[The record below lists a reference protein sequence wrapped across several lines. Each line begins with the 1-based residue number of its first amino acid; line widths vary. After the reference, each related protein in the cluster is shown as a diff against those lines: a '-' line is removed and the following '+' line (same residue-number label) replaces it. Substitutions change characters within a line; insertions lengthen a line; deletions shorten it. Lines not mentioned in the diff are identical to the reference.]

1 MACQIEAARGS
12 TSRGKMG
19 SALSLAVAD
28 AFAPSE
34 RRLLLL
40 TVGGTI
46 ALLIGLW
53 LGASVVIAALHVTG
67 WHWLNIAIDVL
78 GSVATLFI
86 AWLIFPSMAILMLGF
101 FLDRV
106 IASVE
111 RRHYPDLPAP
121 REIGIGPSLAS
132 AARLAL
138 LALLLNV
145 LALPLYI
152 FFPVVNI
159 VLFFGIN
166 GYLVGREY
174 FEAVASRRLERPVV
188 KAMWRHYRVRLVIA
202 GAIIAF
208 MLSVP
213 VLNLAAPLIGVAFM
227 LHLFE
232 GLRRIGSGAFVQ

>member
-1 MACQIEAARGS
+1 
-12 TSRGKMG
+12 MG
-19 SALSLAVAD
+19 SALSLGIAD
-28 AFAPSE
+28 AFAPAQ

-67 WHWLNIAIDVL
+67 WHWLNIAIDFL

-86 AWLIFPSMAILMLGF
+86 AWLIFPSMAILILGF

-106 IASVE
+106 ITAVE
-111 RRHYPDLPAP
+111 SQHYPALPAP
-121 REIGIGPSLAS
+121 REIGIGASLAG
-132 AARLAL
+132 AVRLAL

-145 LALPLYI
+145 LALPLYL

-166 GYLVGREY
+166 GYLIGREY
-174 FEAVASRRLERPVV
+174 FEAVAFRRLERPLV
-188 KAMWRHYRVRLVIA
+188 KAMWRHYRVRLIIA

-208 MLSVP
+208 LLSVP
-213 VLNLAAPLIGVAFM
+213 LLNLAAPLIGVAFM

-232 GLRRIGSGAFVQ
+232 RLRRLGGRAFVQ

>member
-1 MACQIEAARGS
+1 MV
-12 TSRGKMG
+12 

-28 AFAPSE
+28 AFAPAE

-53 LGASVVIAALHVTG
+53 LGASLVIAALHVTG

-78 GSVATLFI
+78 GSAATLFV
-86 AWLIFPSMAILMLGF
+86 AWLIFPSMAILILGF

-111 RRHYPDLPAP
+111 ARHYPDLPPP
-121 REIGIGPSLAS
+121 RAIGIAASLAG
-132 AARLAL
+132 AIRLAA
-138 LALLLNV
+138 LALLLNL
-145 LALPLYI
+145 LALPLYL
-152 FFPVVNI
+152 FFPLVNI

-166 GYLVGREY
+166 GYLIGREY
-174 FEAVASRRLERPVV
+174 FEAVAFRRLDRPLV
-188 KAMWRHYRVRLVIA
+188 KAMWRHYRIRLVIA

-208 MLSVP
+208 LLSVP

-232 GLRRIGSGAFVQ
+232 QLRRLGGGAFVQ

>member
-1 MACQIEAARGS
+1 
-12 TSRGKMG
+12 MG
-19 SALSLAVAD
+19 SALSLAIAD
-28 AFAPSE
+28 AFAPTE

-40 TVGGTI
+40 TVFGTVL
-46 ALLIGLW
+46 LLIALW

-78 GSVATLFI
+78 GSVATLFL
-86 AWLIFPSMAILMLGF
+86 AWLIFPSMAILILGF

-111 RRHYPDLPAP
+111 RRHYPDLPPP

-132 AARLAL
+132 AIRLAL
-138 LALLLNV
+138 LALLLNI

-174 FEAVASRRLERPVV
+174 FEAVAFRRLERPTMR
-188 KAMWRHYRVRLVIA
+188 AMWRHYRVRLVIA

-208 MLSVP
+208 FLSVP

-232 GLRRIGSGAFVQ
+232 QLRRMGGGAFVQ

>member
-1 MACQIEAARGS
+1 
-12 TSRGKMG
+12 MG

-28 AFAPSE
+28 AFAPAE

-78 GSVATLFI
+78 GSAATLFV
-86 AWLIFPSMAILMLGF
+86 AWLIFPSMAILILGF
-101 FLDRV
+101 FLDAV

-111 RRHYPDLPAP
+111 ARHYPALPAP
-121 REIGIGPSLAS
+121 RAIGIGASLAG
-132 AARLAL
+132 AIRLAL

-145 LALPLYI
+145 LALPLYL

-159 VLFFGIN
+159 ALFLAIN

-174 FEAVASRRLERPVV
+174 FEAVAARRLERPAVR
-188 KAMWRHYRVRLVIA
+188 AMWRRYRIRLVIA
-202 GAIIAF
+202 GAIVAF

-213 VLNLAAPLIGVAFM
+213 VLNLAAPLIGAAFM

-232 GLRRIGSGAFVQ
+232 GLRRAAGA

>member
-1 MACQIEAARGS
+1 
-12 TSRGKMG
+12 MG

-67 WHWLNIAIDVL
+67 WQWLNIAIDVL
-78 GSVATLFI
+78 GSVATLFL

-132 AARLAL
+132 AVRLAL

>member
-1 MACQIEAARGS
+1 
-12 TSRGKMG
+12 MG

-28 AFAPSE
+28 AFAPAE

-78 GSVATLFI
+78 GSAATLFV
-86 AWLIFPSMAILMLGF
+86 AWLIFPSMAILILGF
-101 FLDRV
+101 FLDAV

-111 RRHYPDLPAP
+111 ARHYPALPAP
-121 REIGIGPSLAS
+121 RAIGIGASLAG
-132 AARLAL
+132 AIRLAL

-145 LALPLYI
+145 LALPLYL

-159 VLFFGIN
+159 ALFLAIN

-174 FEAVASRRLERPVV
+174 FELVAPRRMERR
-188 KAMWRHYRVRLVIA
+188 AARLLWRWRRGQLVLAGAVIA
-202 GAIIAF
+202 FLLSLPFVNLVAPVIGAAF
-208 MLSVP
+208 LLHLVER
-213 VLNLAAPLIGVAFM
+213 LRRAAPAALA
-227 LHLFE
+227 
-232 GLRRIGSGAFVQ
+232 GS

>member
-1 MACQIEAARGS
+1 MV
-12 TSRGKMG
+12 
-19 SALSLAVAD
+19 SALSLAIAD
-28 AFAPSE
+28 ALAPAE

-78 GSVATLFI
+78 GSVATLFL
-86 AWLIFPSMAILMLGF
+86 AWLIFPSTAILILGF

-106 IASVE
+106 IAEVE
-111 RRHYPDLPAP
+111 SRHYPELPAP
-121 REIGIGPSLAS
+121 RDIGIGASLAS
-132 AARLAL
+132 AIRLAL

-145 LALPLYI
+145 LALPLYV
-152 FFPVVNI
+152 FFPVINV

-174 FEAVASRRLERPVV
+174 FEAVASRRLEYPLV
-188 KAMWRHYRVRLVIA
+188 KAMWRHYRARLVVA
-202 GAIIAF
+202 GAIVAF

-227 LHLFE
+227 LHYFE
-232 GLRRIGSGAFVQ
+232 NLRRLGSNAFVQ

>member
-1 MACQIEAARGS
+1 
-12 TSRGKMG
+12 MG
-19 SALSLAVAD
+19 SALSLAIAD
-28 AFAPSE
+28 AFAPAE

-46 ALLIGLW
+46 VLLFLLW
-53 LGASVVIAALHVTG
+53 LGASAVIAALHVTG

-86 AWLIFPSMAILMLGF
+86 AWLIFPSMAILILGF

-111 RRHYPDLPAP
+111 RRHYPNLPAP
-121 REIGIGPSLAS
+121 RAIGVGASLAS
-132 AARLAL
+132 AIRLAL
-138 LALLLNV
+138 LALLLNL

-159 VLFFGIN
+159 VLFFGLN

-174 FEAVASRRLERPVV
+174 FEQVALRRLPPRAVHLT
-188 KAMWRHYRVRLVIA
+188 WHRNRLGLIAA
-202 GAIIAF
+202 GAVVAF
-208 MLSVP
+208 LLSVP
-213 VLNLAAPLIGVAFM
+213 LVNLAAPLLGAAFM

-232 GLRRIGSGAFVQ
+232 ALRRRGRIAPAA

>member
-1 MACQIEAARGS
+1 
-12 TSRGKMG
+12 MG

-28 AFAPSE
+28 AFAPAE

-46 ALLIGLW
+46 ALLIALW
-53 LGASVVIAALHVTG
+53 FGASLVIAALHVTG

-78 GSVATLFI
+78 GSAATLFL

-111 RRHYPDLPAP
+111 SRHYPDLPAP
-121 REIGIGPSLAS
+121 RAIGIGASLAG
-132 AARLAL
+132 AIRLAL
-138 LALLLNV
+138 LALLLNI
-145 LALPLYI
+145 LALPLYL
-152 FFPVVNI
+152 FFPLVNI

-166 GYLVGREY
+166 GYLIGREY
-174 FEAVASRRLERPVV
+174 FEAVAFRRLEGPLVR
-188 KAMWRHYRVRLVIA
+188 AMWRHYRVRLIIA
-202 GAIIAF
+202 GALIAF
-208 MLSVP
+208 LLSVP

-232 GLRRIGSGAFVQ
+232 RLRRLGGGAFVQ

>member
-1 MACQIEAARGS
+1 
-12 TSRGKMG
+12 MG

-28 AFAPSE
+28 AFAPAE

-46 ALLIGLW
+46 VLLIGLW
-53 LGASVVIAALHVTG
+53 FGASVVIAALHVTG
-67 WHWLNIAIDVL
+67 WPWLNVTIDVL
-78 GSVATLFI
+78 GSVATLFL
-86 AWLIFPSMAILMLGF
+86 AWLVFPSMAILMLGF

-106 IASVE
+106 IAEVE
-111 RRHYPDLPAP
+111 SRHYPELPAP
-121 REIGIGPSLAS
+121 RVIGIGASLAG
-132 AARLAL
+132 ALRLAL

-152 FFPVVNI
+152 FFPVINV
-159 VLFFGIN
+159 VLFLGIN

-174 FEAVASRRLERPVV
+174 FEAVASRRLEYPLV
-188 KAMWRHYRVRLVIA
+188 KAMWRHYRARLVIA

-227 LHLFE
+227 LHFFE
-232 GLRRIGSGAFVQ
+232 HLRRIGSSAFVQ

>member
-1 MACQIEAARGS
+1 
-12 TSRGKMG
+12 MG
-19 SALSLAVAD
+19 PALSLAVAD
-28 AFAPSE
+28 AFAPAE

-53 LGASVVIAALHVTG
+53 FGASVVIAALHVTG
-67 WHWLNIAIDVL
+67 WHWLNIAIDLL
-78 GSVATLFI
+78 GSVATLFL
-86 AWLIFPSMAILMLGF
+86 AWLIFPSMAILILGF

-111 RRHYPDLPAP
+111 RRHYPELPAP
-121 REIGIGPSLAS
+121 RDIGIAASLAS
-132 AARLAL
+132 ALRLAL

-145 LALPLYI
+145 LALPLYL
-152 FFPVVNI
+152 FFPVVNV

-174 FEAVASRRLERPVV
+174 FEAVASRRLEPSLV
-188 KAMWRHYRVRLVIA
+188 KEMWRHYRVRLVIA

-232 GLRRIGSGAFVQ
+232 QLRRIGSGTFVQ

>member
-1 MACQIEAARGS
+1 
-12 TSRGKMG
+12 MG
-19 SALSLAVAD
+19 FALSLAVAD
-28 AFAPSE
+28 AFAPAE

-86 AWLIFPSMAILMLGF
+86 AWLIFPSMAILILGF
-101 FLDRV
+101 FLDSV

-111 RRHYPDLPAP
+111 RRHYPELPAP
-121 REIGIGPSLAS
+121 RAIGVTASLVS
-132 AARLAL
+132 AIRLAL
-138 LALLLNV
+138 LALLLNI
-145 LALPLYI
+145 LALPAYI
-152 FFPVVNI
+152 FFPLVNI
-159 VLFFGIN
+159 VLFFALN

-174 FEAVASRRLERPVV
+174 FEAVAIRRLERPVV
-188 KAMWRHYRVRLVIA
+188 KAMWRHYRIRLVIA

-208 MLSVP
+208 FLSVP

-232 GLRRIGSGAFVQ
+232 KLRRATPLFDD

>member
-1 MACQIEAARGS
+1 MV
-12 TSRGKMG
+12 

-28 AFAPSE
+28 ALAPAE

-53 LGASVVIAALHVTG
+53 LGASLVIAALHVTG

-78 GSVATLFI
+78 GSAATLFV
-86 AWLIFPSMAILMLGF
+86 AWLIFPSMAILILGF

-111 RRHYPDLPAP
+111 ARHYPDLPPP
-121 REIGIGPSLAS
+121 RAIGIAASLAG
-132 AARLAL
+132 AIRLAA
-138 LALLLNV
+138 LALLLNL
-145 LALPLYI
+145 LALPLYL
-152 FFPVVNI
+152 FFPLVNI

-166 GYLVGREY
+166 GYLIGREY
-174 FEAVASRRLERPVV
+174 FEAVACRRFERPLV
-188 KAMWRHYRVRLVIA
+188 KAMWRHYRVRLILA
-202 GAIIAF
+202 GAIVAF
-208 MLSVP
+208 LLSVP

-232 GLRRIGSGAFVQ
+232 QLRRLGGGAIVQ

>member
-1 MACQIEAARGS
+1 
-12 TSRGKMG
+12 MG
-19 SALSLAVAD
+19 FALSLAVAD
-28 AFAPSE
+28 AFAPAE

-86 AWLIFPSMAILMLGF
+86 AWLIFPSMAILILGF
-101 FLDRV
+101 FLDGV

-111 RRHYPDLPAP
+111 RRHYPELPAP
-121 REIGIGPSLAS
+121 RAIGVTASLVS
-132 AARLAL
+132 AIRLAL
-138 LALLLNV
+138 LALLLNI
-145 LALPLYI
+145 LALPAYI
-152 FFPVVNI
+152 FFPLVNI
-159 VLFFGIN
+159 VLFFALN

-174 FEAVASRRLERPVV
+174 FEAVAIRRLERPVV
-188 KAMWRHYRVRLVIA
+188 KAMWRHYRIRLVIA

-208 MLSVP
+208 FLSVP

-232 GLRRIGSGAFVQ
+232 KLRRATPLFDD

>member
-1 MACQIEAARGS
+1 
-12 TSRGKMG
+12 MG

-28 AFAPSE
+28 AFAPAE

-53 LGASVVIAALHVTG
+53 FGASVVIAALHVTG

-78 GSVATLFI
+78 GSAATLFI

-111 RRHYPDLPAP
+111 SRHYPELPAP
-121 REIGIGPSLAS
+121 RTIGIGASLAG
-132 AARLAL
+132 AIRLAA

-145 LALPLYI
+145 LALPLYL
-152 FFPVVNI
+152 FFPLVNI
-159 VLFFGIN
+159 VLFFGLN
-166 GYLVGREY
+166 GYLIGREY
-174 FEAVASRRLERPVV
+174 FEAVAVRRLERPLVR
-188 KAMWRHYRVRLVIA
+188 AMWRHFRVRLVIA

-208 MLSVP
+208 LLSVP

-232 GLRRIGSGAFVQ
+232 RLRRLGGGAFVQ

>member
-1 MACQIEAARGS
+1 
-12 TSRGKMG
+12 MG
-19 SALSLAVAD
+19 SALSLALAD
-28 AFAPSE
+28 AFAPAE

-53 LGASVVIAALHVTG
+53 LGASVVIAALQVTG

-78 GSVATLFI
+78 GSVATLFL
-86 AWLIFPSMAILMLGF
+86 AWLIFPSMAILILGF

-106 IASVE
+106 IAEVE
-111 RRHYPDLPAP
+111 RRHYPALPAP
-121 REIGIGPSLAS
+121 RAIGIGASLAS
-132 AARLAL
+132 AVRLAL

-152 FFPVVNI
+152 FFPVINI
-159 VLFFGIN
+159 VVFFGIN

-174 FEAVASRRLERPVV
+174 FEAVASRRLEYPVAR
-188 KAMWRHYRVRLVIA
+188 AMWRHYRVRLVIA

-227 LHLFE
+227 LHYFE
-232 GLRRIGSGAFVQ
+232 HLRRLGSSGFVQ

>member
-1 MACQIEAARGS
+1 
-12 TSRGKMG
+12 MG
-19 SALSLAVAD
+19 SALSLGVAD
-28 AFAPSE
+28 AFAPAE

-46 ALLIGLW
+46 VLLIGLW
-53 LGASVVIAALHVTG
+53 FGASMVIAALHVSG
-67 WHWLNIAIDVL
+67 WHWLNVAIDVL

-86 AWLIFPSMAILMLGF
+86 AWLIFPSMAILILGF

-111 RRHYPDLPAP
+111 RRHYPALPAP
-121 REIGIGPSLAS
+121 REIGIGASLAG
-132 AARLAL
+132 ALRLAL

-152 FFPVVNI
+152 FFPVINI
-159 VLFFGIN
+159 VVFFGIN
-166 GYLVGREY
+166 GYLIGREY
-174 FEAVASRRLERPVV
+174 FEAVASRRLEPALV
-188 KAMWRHYRVRLVIA
+188 KAMWRYYRVRLVIA

-208 MLSVP
+208 LLSVP

-232 GLRRIGSGAFVQ
+232 QLRRIGSDAFVE

>member
-1 MACQIEAARGS
+1 
-12 TSRGKMG
+12 MG
-19 SALSLAVAD
+19 SALSLAIGD
-28 AFAPSE
+28 AFAPAE
-34 RRLLLL
+34 RRRLLL
-40 TVGGTI
+40 TIGGTI

-78 GSVATLFI
+78 GSIATLFI
-86 AWLIFPSMAILMLGF
+86 AWLIFPSMAILILGF

-111 RRHYPDLPAP
+111 ARHYPELPAP
-121 REIGIGPSLAS
+121 RAIGIGASLAS
-132 AARLAL
+132 AIRLAL
-138 LALLLNV
+138 VALVLNV

-152 FFPVVNI
+152 FFPLINI
-159 VLFFGIN
+159 AVFFVLN

-174 FEAVASRRLERPVV
+174 FEAVASRRLDRALV
-188 KAMWRHYRVRLVIA
+188 KAMWRHYRLRLVVA

-208 MLSVP
+208 FLSVP

-227 LHLFE
+227 LHYFE
-232 GLRRIGSGAFVQ
+232 QLRRIGSGAFVQ